1 MTVDEL
7 IKKLARERKLSDE
20 MIDIIKRSFQEGV
33 DYAFIKYKLFLFYK
47 TISPDQLTEDDIRDM
62 SIIAVD
68 KLQEQGLIVD
78 DNNFDFQDTVTESI
92 NTVLTRKIR
101 SELKDGL

>member
-1 MTVDEL
+1 
-7 IKKLARERKLSDE
+7 
-20 MIDIIKRSFQEGV
+20 
-33 DYAFIKYKLFLFYK
+33 
-47 TISPDQLTEDDIRDM
+47 M

>member
-33 DYAFIKYKLFLFYK
+33 DYSFIKYKLFLFYK

>member
-33 DYAFIKYKLFLFYK
+33 DYALIKYKLILFYK
-47 TISPDQLTEDDIRDM
+47 TISPHQLTEDDIRDM